1 MKLDE
6 DLAGRAFLVLSA
18 LTILLLLLSSIWDY
32 YQKPFQLQPFVEL
45 AKNHGM
51 LVEPSDAMLNHRS
64 EHKAIP
70 PIRFNDPQGVVYMR
84 GTISAYLID
93 ARTMSRSWFA
103 PFSYRKYSEAM
114 LIDGGA
120 SFPCY
125 KTFLVD
131 GRAER
136 SNGNQ
141 RAYSAAESEI
151 MIERGAESPIVASVK
166 NPATARSARSA
177 VRTADPTGHRVT
189 VGSAVRTARG
199 RPATMIKAP
208 IVDSRAAEHIFFHEL
223 GHTWFAH
230 YELSPDAEKNILS
243 EVSRGDSVLSQGQ
256 IEAALKIYE
265 STLTPC
271 PALYLAKQRIALVN
285 AIQGKRQVAIDLNL
299 EALELYPLDLA
310 AIASL
315 VELYIADRNYPKA
328 IRYSDALKSLH
339 SYSADSHFWPG
350 ILAIYQ
356 GDLSLAREELKRAS
370 AMYKSD
376 ENPAR
381 IHADALVL
389 GIAVISANENI
400 TGEIGA
406 LRDSCA
412 SNKNSIFYDRFC
424 TQPTKLLLGVTA
436 EEVEYYRPRRSADAL
451 GETN

>member
-151 MIERGAESPIVASVK
+151 MIERGAES
-166 NPATARSARSA
+166 
-177 VRTADPTGHRVT
+177 
-189 VGSAVRTARG
+189 
-199 RPATMIKAP
+199 P

-406 LRDSCA
+406 LLDSCA